1 MRENYKID
9 KKIIEKVKNEAYEEY
24 KANYALAPEET
35 KKIEEKVIK
44 TKYDE
49 ILKDED
55 GKYSNLAKKK
65 ALQNKEFAQKIVK
78 KATEEKK
85 AELEKDP
92 KKIEQIVTGIK
103 NECFFNPSKLR
114 DSAILE
120 ELKKDWGL
128 RTQVRDSLKQDKYF
142 KEEIVNEMKTDEKM
156 ELAKN
161 YIKNDMNS
169 SERTKFI
176 KSYIDKE
183 KIRSYVTTKEL
194 EQAEKEAK
202 NEILGEIKNENI
214 NLYQNILEIA
224 NYFYD
229 FYKKFVEKE
238 LKLRFENTNYELIY
252 TKGVRTKNSNIL
264 KKVIK
269 TFSKIVNF
277 FGLKNEYKKAEEK
290 NEIKD
295 ELEDLKERLELKEN
309 DRTQN
314 KAF

>member
-9 KKIIEKVKNEAYEEY
+9 KKIIEKVKNEAYEKY
-24 KANYALAPEET
+24 KANYALAPEEI
-35 KKIEEKVIK
+35 KKIEEK
-44 TKYDE
+44 
-49 ILKDED
+49 
-55 GKYSNLAKKK
+55 
-65 ALQNKEFAQKIVK
+65 
-78 KATEEKK
+78 ATAEKK

-92 KKIEQIVTGIK
+92 KKIEQIVTEIK

-120 ELKKDWGL
+120 ELKKDWAL
-128 RTQVRDSLKQDKYF
+128 RGQARDSLKNDKYF
-142 KEEIVNEMKTDEKM
+142 KEEILNQMKSDEKM
-156 ELAKN
+156 EIATEYVEK
-161 YIKNDMNS
+161 DMNS
-169 SERTKFI
+169 NERTKFI
-176 KSYIDKE
+176 KTYIDKE
-183 KIRSYVTTKEL
+183 SIKNNVSKEEL
-194 EQAEKEAK
+194 EKAEEEAK
-202 NEILGEIKNENI
+202 KEVIGEIKNENI

-252 TKGVRTKNSNIL
+252 TKGIRTKNSNIFN
-264 KKVIK
+264 KVIK

-277 FGLKNEYKKAEEK
+277 FGIKNQYKRNEEK

-295 ELEDLKERLELKEN
+295 ELEDLKERLEIKEK

-314 KAF
+314 KTF